1 MKERFIKLLD
11 SVGYPYRSLNAVNKK
26 ELTEIHREIF
36 KKSSSYYQSRT
47 CSSCYVSMLNDLVIK
62 YGLPK
67 RVEVANDY
75 ETRKAICLECPA
87 TKGQSGPIYTCGKL
101 GKVTKGR
108 YPTCGCIINVK
119 ARFKVFNC
127 PRGKWDLQYGV

>member
-11 SVGYPYRSLNAVNKK
+11 SVGYPYKSLNATSKK
-26 ELTEIHREIF
+26 ELVEIHKEIF

-47 CSSCYVSMLNDLVIK
+47 CNSCYVSMLNDLVIK

-67 RVEVANDY
+67 RVEVSNDY

-87 TKGQSGPIYTCGKL
+87 TKGQDGPIYTCGKL

-108 YPTCGCIINVK
+108 YPTCGCVINVK
-119 ARFKVFNC
+119 ARFKMFSC
-127 PRGKWDLQYGV
+127 PRGNWS

>member
-11 SVGYPYRSLNAVNKK
+11 SVGYPYRSINSVDKK
-26 ELTEIHREIF
+26 ELVEIHRAIF
-36 KKSSSYYQSRT
+36 NKTSSYYNSRT

-67 RVEVANDY
+67 RVETSSNYDK
-75 ETRKAICLECPA
+75 RKAICLECPA
-87 TKGQSGPIYTCGKL
+87 TKKQSGPIYTCGEL
-101 GKVTKGR
+101 GKSTKGR

-119 ARFKVFNC
+119 ARFKMFNC
-127 PRGKWDLQYGV
+127 PRGKWQ

>member
-1 MKERFIKLLD
+1 MKNRFIKLLD

-75 ETRKAICLECPA
+75 EERMNICKSCTA
-87 TKGQSGPIYTCGKL
+87 TKDQEGPIYTCGKL
-101 GKVTKGR
+101 GRPTKGR
-108 YPTCGCIINVK
+108 FSTCGCILNVK
-119 ARFKVFNC
+119 NRFKNQKC
-127 PRGKWDLQYGV
+127 PRGKF